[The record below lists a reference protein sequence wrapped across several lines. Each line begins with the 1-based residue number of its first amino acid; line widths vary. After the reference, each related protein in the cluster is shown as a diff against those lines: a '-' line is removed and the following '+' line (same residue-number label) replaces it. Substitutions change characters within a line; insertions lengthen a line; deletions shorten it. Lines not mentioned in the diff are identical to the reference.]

1 MSRLAAAARLSL
13 PLAVLGLGALLPQ
26 CGPSDAT
33 ETVGFVLDRDV
44 GRVKSIDFKV
54 NASSGNFTKSDGGC
68 DPSNAA
74 AGTNIVIAGASST
87 ARIPVAGVE
96 GVTTTSSSSSTT
108 PSTEEPTTTTLPPT
122 TTTTTTT
129 TTHTTNT
136 TVTTSSTTTTIGSGK
151 PEFDSN
157 SDGGQLTIH
166 ISNPNGIPS
175 GSVLAFCRFQGN
187 ASDTTF
193 DITTTSCT
201 LANGAPCDLSHP
213 AEVVTVS
220 TTTTTTVTTTTVTLL
235 DNGEACSANREC
247 TSGFCVSEV
256 CCRTECAGA
265 CGACILELT
274 GVPDGTCG
282 TCSVNDCVNNV
293 CVLP

>member
-1 MSRLAAAARLSL
+1 VNRNAFVSRLAAAARLSL
-13 PLAVLGLGALLPQ
+13 PLAILGIGVLLPQ

-33 ETVGFVLDRDV
+33 ETVGFVLDRNV
-44 GRVKSIDFKV
+44 GRIKSIDFKV

-74 AGTNIVIAGASST
+74 AGTNIVIAGSSSAAT
-87 ARIPVAGVE
+87 VAVA
-96 GVTTTSSSSSTT
+96 TSSGLVAASSSST
-108 PSTEEPTTTTLPPT
+108 STEEPTTTTS
-122 TTTTTTT
+122 TTT

-136 TVTTSSTTTTIGSGK
+136 TASTSSTTTTIGSGK

-175 GSVLAFCRFQGN
+175 GSALAFCRFQGS
-187 ASDTTF
+187 ASETDF

-201 LANGAPCDLSHP
+201 LANGASCDLTHP
-213 AEVVTVS
+213 AAVVTVS

-235 DNGEACSANREC
+235 DIGEGCSANSEC
-247 TSGFCVSEV
+247 SSSHCVSEV
-256 CCRTECAGA
+256 CCRTACDGS

-274 GVPDGTCG
+274 GLPDGTCG
-282 TCSVNDCVNNV
+282 TCSVTACDNNGD